1 MDEEGPLA
9 TTTPG
14 IVGWISAAQS
24 TLFPAQKG
32 TAVLA
37 PTSLEIDLNAIAANW
52 RQLDAMHPG
61 ETGAAVK
68 ADAYGLGAEQ
78 VAPALLKAGCQ
89 NFFVAHLAEGLSLR
103 PLLTGAMLAVL
114 HGILP
119 GEAGEFVAHDLLPV
133 LTSLG
138 DVERWRTEAKRQG
151 KKLPAILHADTGMS
165 RLGMSPREIA
175 AIETDPALLD
185 GIEIRI
191 LLSHLINAEIPEAE
205 SNLAQLQRF
214 NALRPKF
221 PAAKTSLANSSGM
234 FLDLSFQAGLAR
246 PGAALYGIN
255 PTPHA
260 PNPMRPVIRLN
271 ARILQIRTIEPGET
285 VGYNATWT
293 APRRSRIATV
303 DAGYADGY
311 PRSLSNIAT
320 ARFDGHPVPLVGRV
334 SMDLA
339 TFDVT
344 DHPAAQPGDSLELI
358 GPDHDADAV
367 AAEAGTNGY
376 EILTSLGRR
385 YQRRYLGAANTL

>member
-1 MDEEGPLA
+1 LQKRTA
-9 TTTPG
+9 LN
-14 IVGWISAAQS
+14 S
-24 TLFPAQKG
+24 TL
-32 TAVLA
+32 
-37 PTSLEIDLNAIAANW
+37 LEIDLDAVAANW
-52 RQLDAMHPG
+52 RQLDAMHSG

-78 VAPALLKAGCQ
+78 VAPALLKAGCR
-89 NFFVAHLAEGLSLR
+89 NFFVAHLSEGLAIRAHL
-103 PLLTGAMLAVL
+103 PGAMLAVL
-114 HGILP
+114 HGIQP
-119 GEAGEFVAHDLLPV
+119 GEAGALVAHDLMPV
-133 LTSLG
+133 LTSLR
-138 DVERWRTEAKRQG
+138 DLELYREEAARRDR
-151 KKLPAILHADTGMS
+151 KLPAILHADTGMS
-165 RLGMSPREIA
+165 RLGLSPAEMA
-175 AIETDPALLD
+175 AIDNDPTLLA
-185 GIEIRI
+185 GIEVKI
-191 LLSHLINAEIPEAE
+191 LLSHLINSEIPGAK

-214 NALRPKF
+214 KALRPKF

-234 FLDLSFQAGLAR
+234 FLDLSFQADLSR

-260 PNPMRPVIRLN
+260 ANPMRPVIRLT

-293 APRRSRIATV
+293 AARRSRIATV

-344 DHPAAQPGDSLELI
+344 DNPNIQPGDSLELI
-358 GPDHDADAV
+358 GPGHDADAV

-385 YQRRYLGAANTL
+385 YHRRYVGGSENV

>member
-1 MDEEGPLA
+1 M
-9 TTTPG
+9 PG
-14 IVGWISAAQS
+14 LSHPS
-24 TLFPAQKG
+24 LT
-32 TAVLA
+32 
-37 PTSLEIDLNAIAANW
+37 PTSLEIDLDAIAANW
-52 RQLDAMHPG
+52 RQLDAMHQG

-78 VAPALLKAGCQ
+78 VAPALLNAGCK
-89 NFFVAHLAEGLSLR
+89 NFFVAHLDEALAIGTRL
-103 PLLTGAMLAVL
+103 PGAMLAVL

-119 GEAGEFVAHDLLPV
+119 GQAGALVAHDLMPV
-133 LTSLG
+133 LTSLA
-138 DVERWRTEAKRQG
+138 DVELLREEAARRDR
-151 KKLPAILHADTGMS
+151 KLPAILHADTGMS
-165 RLGMSPREIA
+165 RLGMPPAELAS
-175 AIETDPALLD
+175 IEADPALLA
-185 GIEIRI
+185 GIEIKI
-191 LLSHLINAEIPEAE
+191 LLSHLISSEIPGAE

-214 NALRPKF
+214 NALRQKF

-234 FLDLSFQAGLAR
+234 FLGPNFVSGLAR
-246 PGAALYGIN
+246 PGAALYGLN

-260 PNPMRPVIRLN
+260 PNPMRPVIRLT

-293 APRRSRIATV
+293 ALRRSRIATIAV
-303 DAGYADGY
+303 GYADGFL
-311 PRSLSNIAT
+311 RSLSNAAT

-358 GPDHDADAV
+358 GPSHDADAL

-385 YQRRYLGAANTL
+385 YHRHYVGGSQIP